1 MTKLRV
7 GSVVTLFFL
16 LTLLL
21 VGWNTQHL
29 YSVTATSP
37 SMASLLWSQ
46 GYLPRIAV
54 ALLAGAALGLCGM
67 LAQLVLKNPLAEPA
81 TLGVASGAQLGL
93 TLALFAGLSPWTSQS
108 FALVGGFIT
117 TAIIYALS
125 RHRGMSPLTLLLTG
139 MVIGLFCS
147 ALQNG
152 LVLFHHEQMQSLF
165 IWNSGNLAQNDW
177 SIVTQLLPILGIISL
192 LVCFSARALALLR
205 LSDDVVD
212 SLGGNSRIYRLFTLA
227 MMALLAAWTV
237 GLVGLISFI
246 GLFAPQITRLFPR
259 LSFRKSMLLGMS
271 SGAGLLLFCDQLALF
286 AEASNWQI
294 SAGNITAIIG
304 IPLMLL
310 IIIKARFPHP
320 PALGRVNTKVLF
332 LPKAAKVLL
341 LVTLLGL
348 LFFAFTL
355 THTPQG
361 WQIRLSDPYN
371 LRWPRTLIALGC
383 GGLLASAGVILQRLT
398 SNPLASPEVLGINS
412 GAACAVVVLLVL
424 MPSASGFLL
433 FPVAAL
439 GAMLSLG
446 IIILF
451 AINAS
456 DQTPKI
462 LLVGTALGAFSLA
475 LITLFLASGAPNSSV
490 IISWL
495 SGSTWGATP
504 EKALAALFGLVISL
518 PISLLF
524 TRWLT
529 LLPLGRTVAS
539 SRGLS
544 LRMSTTLLIIWCAV
558 LSAGATLLLGPM
570 SFVGLLA
577 PQASRF
583 LGFSRFGQSLWVSVV
598 AGALLM
604 VVADFIGKMVMW
616 PFQVPAGIVAVIIG
630 APGLL
635 WLLYRRQ

>member
-1 MTKLRV
+1 MTKFRASLAI
-7 GSVVTLFFL
+7 TLLVL
-16 LTLLL
+16 LTA
-21 VGWNTQHL
+21 VIIGWNIQHL
-29 YSVTATSP
+29 SVSTAGQPGMT
-37 SMASLLWSQ
+37 SLLWSQ
-46 GYLPRIAV
+46 SYLPRICV
-54 ALLAGAALGLCGM
+54 ALLAGAALGLCGI

-81 TLGVASGAQLGL
+81 TLGISSGAQLGT
-93 TLALFAGLSPWTSQS
+93 TLALFTGVSTWLSQG

-139 MVIGLFCS
+139 MVVGLFCS

-177 SIVTQLLPILGIISL
+177 SVVTQLLPFL
-192 LVCFSARALALLR
+192 LAITALTFISARALALLN
-205 LSDDVVD
+205 LSDEVVD
-212 SLGGNSRIYRLFTLA
+212 SLGGNSHLYRLYALG
-227 MMALLAAWTV
+227 MMALLATWTV
-237 GLVGLISFI
+237 SQVGLISFI

-259 LSFRKSMLLGMS
+259 LSFKKNLLLAMAF
-271 SGAGLLLFCDQLALF
+271 GAGLLLFCDQLALF
-286 AEASNWQI
+286 AEVFNWQV

-304 IPLMLL
+304 IPVMLL

-320 PALGRVNTKVLF
+320 PALRTTAFNALAPPRTVKG
-332 LPKAAKVLL
+332 LL
-341 LVTLLGL
+341 LVAIIV
-348 LFFAFTL
+348 LFFLAFTL
-355 THTPQG
+355 TQSQHG
-361 WQIRLSDPYN
+361 WQISFSDPFN
-371 LRWPRTLIALGC
+371 LRWPRTAMAIGC

-412 GAACAVVVLLVL
+412 GAACAVVLLLVL
-424 MPSASGFLL
+424 VPSASGMLL

-439 GAMLSLG
+439 GAMISLG

-451 AINAS
+451 AVNAS
-456 DQTPKI
+456 DQTTKI
-462 LLVGTALGAFSLA
+462 VLVGTALSAFSLA

-495 SGSTWGATP
+495 SGSTWGATK
-504 EKALAALFGLVISL
+504 EKALSAVIALALSL
-518 PISLLF
+518 PVSLLF
-524 TRWLT
+524 TRWLS

-544 LRMSTTLLIIWCAV
+544 LRWSTTVLIVWCAV

-577 PQASRF
+577 PQVARY
-583 LGFSRFGQSLWVSVV
+583 LGIYRYGHSLYISVIC
-598 AGALLM
+598 GALLM
-604 VVADFIGKMVMW
+604 LAADFIGRMIIW
-616 PFQVPAGIVAVIIG
+616 PFQVPAGIVAVILG

-635 WLLYRRQ
+635 WLLYRKR

>member
-1 MTKLRV
+1 MTKLRT
-7 GSVVTLFFL
+7 GFAFTLLAL
-16 LTLLL
+16 LTALLI
-21 VGWNTQHL
+21 GWNLQHL
-29 YSVTATSP
+29 VTSTATQP
-37 SMASLLWSQ
+37 GMAALLWSQ
-46 GYLPRIAV
+46 SFLPRIMV
-54 ALLAGAALGLCGM
+54 ALLAGAALGLCGL

-81 TLGVASGAQLGL
+81 TLGIASGAQLGT
-93 TLALFAGLSPWTSQS
+93 TLALFASVTPWVTQS
-108 FALVGGFIT
+108 FALAGGFIT
-117 TAIIYALS
+117 TAMIYALS

-139 MVIGLFCS
+139 MVMGLFCS

-177 SIVTQLLPILGIISL
+177 SVVTQLLPMLVVVTVLIL
-192 LVCFSARALALLR
+192 FSARALALLK
-205 LSDDVVD
+205 LSDEVVD
-212 SLGGNSRIYRLFTLA
+212 SLGGNSRLYRLLA
-227 MMALLAAWTV
+227 LGLMALLAAWTV
-237 GLVGLISFI
+237 SQVGLISFI

-259 LSFRKSMLLGMS
+259 LSFKRGLLLGMAF
-271 SGAGLLLFCDQLALF
+271 GAGLLLFCDQLALF
-286 AEASNWQI
+286 AEAFNWQI

-310 IIIKARFPHP
+310 IIVKARFPHP
-320 PALGRVNTKVLF
+320 PALGSTAVKVLI
-332 LPKAAKVLL
+332 LPKVAKVFLL
-341 LVTLLGL
+341 LTLLGVAFL
-348 LFFAFTL
+348 AFTL
-355 THTPQG
+355 THASHG
-361 WQIRLSDPYN
+361 WLISLGDPYD
-371 LRWPRTLIALGC
+371 LRWPRSLMAVGC

-412 GAACAVVVLLVL
+412 GAACAVVLLLVL
-424 MPSASGFLL
+424 MPSASALLL

-439 GAMLSLG
+439 GAMISLG

-462 LLVGTALGAFSLA
+462 LLVGTALGSFSLA

-504 EKALAALFGLVISL
+504 QKALAAIVGLGVSL

-544 LRMSTTLLIIWCAV
+544 LRGSTTLLIIWCAT

-577 PQASRF
+577 PQAARY
-583 LGFSRFGQSLWVSVV
+583 LGIYRFGHALWVSVIC
-598 AGALLM
+598 GALLM
-604 VVADFIGKMVMW
+604 LAADFIGRLVMW
-616 PFQVPAGIVAVIIG
+616 PFQVPAGIVAVILG
-630 APGLL
+630 APALL
-635 WLLYRRQ
+635 WLLYRRP

>member
-1 MTKLRV
+1 MTKLRA
-7 GSVVTLFFL
+7 GLAF
-16 LTLLL
+16 TLLPL
-21 VGWNTQHL
+21 FTALMIGWNIQHL
-29 YSVTATSP
+29 FSSTATQP
-37 SMASLLWSQ
+37 GMAALLWSQ
-46 GYLPRIAV
+46 SYLPRIIV
-54 ALLAGAALGLCGM
+54 AALAGAALGLCGM

-81 TLGVASGAQLGL
+81 TLGIASGAQLGT
-93 TLALFAGLSPWTSQS
+93 TLALFAGVSPWITQS
-108 FALVGGFIT
+108 FALAGGFIT

-139 MVIGLFCS
+139 MVVGLFCS
-147 ALQNG
+147 VLQNG

-177 SIVTQLLPILGIISL
+177 SVVSQLCPILVGITVLVL
-192 LVCFSARALALLR
+192 LSTRALALLK
-205 LSDDVVD
+205 LSDEVVD
-212 SLGGNSRIYRLFTLA
+212 SLGGNSRLYRLFTLG

-237 GLVGLISFI
+237 SQVGLISFI

-259 LSFRKSMLLGMS
+259 LSFKKSMLLGMAF
-271 SGAGLLLFCDQLALF
+271 GAGLLLFCDQLALF
-286 AEASNWQI
+286 AEAINWQI
-294 SAGNITAIIG
+294 SAGNLTAIMG
-304 IPLMLL
+304 IPVMLL
-310 IIIKARFPHP
+310 IIVKARFPQP
-320 PALGRVNTKVLF
+320 PALGGT
-332 LPKAAKVLL
+332 ASKVLL
-341 LVTLLGL
+341 LPKAIKVLLIVALLGV
-348 LFFAFTL
+348 FFLAFTL
-355 THTPQG
+355 THSPQG
-361 WQIRLSDPYN
+361 WQISVSDPYN
-371 LRWPRTLIALGC
+371 LRWPRMVMAIGC

-398 SNPLASPEVLGINS
+398 NNPLASPEVLGINS
-412 GAACAVVVLLVL
+412 GAACAVVLLLVL
-424 MPSASGFLL
+424 MPNASGLLL
-433 FPVAAL
+433 FSVAAL
-439 GAMLSLG
+439 GAMISLG

-475 LITLFLASGAPNSSV
+475 LITLFLASGAPNSGV

-504 EKALAALFGLVISL
+504 EKALASLVALLLSL

-544 LRMSTTLLIIWCAV
+544 LRGSTTLLIIWCAT

-577 PQASRF
+577 PQIARY
-583 LGFSRFGQSLWVSVV
+583 LGIYRFGNALWISVV
-598 AGALLM
+598 CGALLM
-604 VVADFIGKMVMW
+604 LAADFIGRMIMW
-616 PFQVPAGIVAVIIG
+616 PFQVPAGIVAVILG

-635 WLLYRRQ
+635 WLLYRKR

>member
-1 MTKLRV
+1 MTKRRM
-7 GSVVTLFFL
+7 GVTFTLLFL
-16 LTLLL
+16 ITLLL
-21 VGWNTQHL
+21 IGWNTQHL
-29 YSVTATSP
+29 FTSSATQP
-37 SMASLLWSQ
+37 GMAALLWSQ
-46 GYLPRIAV
+46 SYLPRITV

-81 TLGVASGAQLGL
+81 TLGIASGAQLGT
-93 TLALFAGLSPWTSQS
+93 TLALFAGVSPWMSQS
-108 FALVGGFIT
+108 FALTGGFLT

-177 SIVTQLLPILGIISL
+177 SVVNQLLPVLL
-192 LVCFSARALALLR
+192 LVALLTFVSARALTLLK
-205 LSDDVVD
+205 LSDEVVD
-212 SLGGNSRIYRLFTLA
+212 SLGGNSRLYRLFALA
-227 MMALLAAWTV
+227 IMALLAAWTV
-237 GLVGLISFI
+237 SLVGLMSFI

-259 LSFRKSMLLGMS
+259 LSLRKSMLLGMGF
-271 SGAGLLLFCDQLALF
+271 GAGLLLFCDQLALA
-286 AEASNWQI
+286 AEAFNWQI

-304 IPLMLL
+304 IPVMLF

-320 PALGRVNTKVLF
+320 PALGNSAV
-332 LPKAAKVLL
+332 KALRLAKSIKGLL
-341 LVTLLGL
+341 IITTLGL
-348 LFFAFTL
+348 FFLAFTL

-361 WQIRLSDPYN
+361 WQITLSDPFN
-371 LRWPRTLIALGC
+371 LRWPRALMALGC

-412 GAACAVVVLLVL
+412 GAACAVVLLLVL
-424 MPSASGFLL
+424 MPSASGLLL

-439 GAMLSLG
+439 GAMISLVV
-446 IIILF
+446 IILF
-451 AINAS
+451 ALNAS
-456 DQTPKI
+456 DQTSKI

-504 EKALAALFGLVISL
+504 QKALAALGALLLSL

-529 LLPLGRTVAS
+529 LLPLGKTVAS

-544 LRMSTTLLIIWCAV
+544 LRWSTTLLIIWCAA

-577 PQASRF
+577 PQAARH
-583 LGFSRFGQSLWVSVV
+583 LGIYRFGHSLSISVIC
-598 AGALLM
+598 GALLM
-604 VVADFIGKMVMW
+604 LAADFIGRMVMW
-616 PFQVPAGIVAVIIG
+616 PFQIPAGIVAVILG

-635 WLLYRRQ
+635 WLLYRRR

>member
-1 MTKLRV
+1 MTKLRA
-7 GSVVTLFFL
+7 GVTFTQL
-16 LTLLL
+16 LLITLLL
-21 VGWNTQHL
+21 IGWNTQHL
-29 YSVTATSP
+29 FTSSATQP
-37 SMASLLWSQ
+37 GMAALLWSQ
-46 GYLPRIAV
+46 SYLPRITV

-81 TLGVASGAQLGL
+81 TLGIASGAQLGT
-93 TLALFAGLSPWTSQS
+93 TLALFAGVSPWMSQS
-108 FALVGGFIT
+108 FALTGGFLT

-177 SIVTQLLPILGIISL
+177 SVVNQLLPILL
-192 LVCFSARALALLR
+192 LVTLLTFISARALALLK
-205 LSDDVVD
+205 LSDEVVD
-212 SLGGNSRIYRLFTLA
+212 SLGGNSRLYRLFALA
-227 MMALLAAWTV
+227 IMALLAAWTV
-237 GLVGLISFI
+237 SLVGLMSFI

-259 LSFRKSMLLGMS
+259 LSLRKSILLGMGF
-271 SGAGLLLFCDQLALF
+271 GAGLLLFCDQLALY
-286 AEASNWQI
+286 AEAFNWQI

-304 IPLMLL
+304 IPVMLL

-320 PALGRVNTKVLF
+320 PALGNS
-332 LPKAAKVLL
+332 AAKALRLAKSIKGL
-341 LVTLLGL
+341 LVITTLGL
-348 LFFAFTL
+348 FFLAFTL
-355 THTPQG
+355 THTPQS
-361 WQIRLSDPYN
+361 WQITLSDPFN
-371 LRWPRTLIALGC
+371 LRWPRALMALGC

-412 GAACAVVVLLVL
+412 GAACAVVLLLVL
-424 MPSASGFLL
+424 MPSASGLFL

-439 GAMLSLG
+439 GAMISLVV
-446 IIILF
+446 IILF
-451 AINAS
+451 ALNAS
-456 DQTPKI
+456 DQTSKI

-504 EKALAALFGLVISL
+504 QKALTAFGALLLSL

-529 LLPLGRTVAS
+529 LLPLGKTVAS

-544 LRMSTTLLIIWCAV
+544 LRWSTTLLIIWCAA

-577 PQASRF
+577 PQAARY
-583 LGFSRFGQSLWVSVV
+583 LGIYRFGHSLSISVIC
-598 AGALLM
+598 GALLM
-604 VVADFIGKMVMW
+604 LAADFIGRMVMW
-616 PFQVPAGIVAVIIG
+616 PFQIPAGIVAVILG

-635 WLLYRRQ
+635 WLLYRRR